1 MTEQTL
7 HEKLVDAI
15 INGERG
21 DIVAMIERVAEA
33 FPEATDD
40 DIADAMVEA
49 AEQLEERAESNQ
61 RELATMQLVAQ
72 LFEGMPE
79 GMELGECAR
88 IKAERGDPLALA
100 FLEWEKKQA
109 GGVQ

>member
-1 MTEQTL
+1 MSEQSL
-7 HEKLVDAI
+7 HEKLVEAI
-15 INGERG
+15 LNGDRG
-21 DIVAMIERVAEA
+21 DIAAMIERVAA
-33 FPEATDD
+33 TFPEATDD

-49 AEQLEERAESNQ
+49 AEQLEERAERSQ
-61 RELATMQLVAQ
+61 QQLAAMQLAAK

-88 IKAERGDPLALA
+88 IKAERGDALALA
-100 FLEWEKKQA
+100 FLDREKKQA